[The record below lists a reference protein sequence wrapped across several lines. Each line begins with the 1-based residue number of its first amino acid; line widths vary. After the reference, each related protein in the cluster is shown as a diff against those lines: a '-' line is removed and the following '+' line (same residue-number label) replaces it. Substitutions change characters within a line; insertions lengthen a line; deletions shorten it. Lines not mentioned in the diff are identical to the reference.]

1 MRIISKKPLR
11 EFWTIHPEA
20 KSPLQHWFEVVG
32 NTAFESFG
40 DLRKTFRSADWVEG
54 FVLFNIGG
62 NKTSSLHQF
71 TSTPKRC
78 MSGTYYPRRLQQDEM
93 E

>member
-62 NKTSSLHQF
+62 NK
-71 TSTPKRC
+71 
-78 MSGTYYPRRLQQDEM
+78 YRLIASVHFNTQKVYVRHVLPTTTTTG
-93 E
+93 